1 MSHVRPTVVADPDR
15 VDCVVSHARR
25 HVHPILFRDRKVSGA
40 VFHSLLPFAS
50 SSTRCTSVPAFL
62 LLSSVAKISELE
74 LSRRP
79 ERDRRG
85 RARATHG
92 LHEDRDIVTI
102 MLLLLLGAVAYE
114 EDWDRRSLVQKL
126 DASQMQ
132 TAIMKHDK
140 VRTID

>member
-1 MSHVRPTVVADPDR
+1 MHISSGPSCFSRRLRKSRSFSSRVGAARARPTR
-15 VDCVVSHARR
+15 
-25 HVHPILFRDRKVSGA
+25 
-40 VFHSLLPFAS
+40 
-50 SSTRCTSVPAFL
+50 T
-62 LLSSVAKISELE
+62 
-74 LSRRP
+74 
-79 ERDRRG
+79 
-85 RARATHG
+85 RATHG

-114 EDWDRRSLVQKL
+114 EDWDRGSLVQKL

>member
-1 MSHVRPTVVADPDR
+1 MHISSGPS
-15 VDCVVSHARR
+15 CFSRR
-25 HVHPILFRDRKVSGA
+25 LRKSR
-40 VFHSLLPFAS
+40 S
-50 SSTRCTSVPAFL
+50 
-62 LLSSVAKISELE
+62 LSSRVGRSETDADA
-74 LSRRP
+74 
-79 ERDRRG
+79 RDTR
-85 RARATHG
+85 

-114 EDWDRRSLVQKL
+114 EDWDRGSLVQKL